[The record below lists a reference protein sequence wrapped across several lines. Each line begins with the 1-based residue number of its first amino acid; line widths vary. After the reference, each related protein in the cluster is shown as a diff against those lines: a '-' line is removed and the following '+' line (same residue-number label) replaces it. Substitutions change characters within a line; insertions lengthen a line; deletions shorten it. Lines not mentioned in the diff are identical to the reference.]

1 MNDEQ
6 PKTAGQA
13 AHPAESINHDLFGL
27 AAMQPQASIAQH
39 DASFGSRLR
48 AAREARQL
56 TLEACAASLRLP
68 VRVLRQLESG
78 EHDGIDYQVYLGGY
92 ISKYGR
98 HLGIDEASIQAEIA
112 KLKRAEPELVATGG
126 VSHSRYLLERYA
138 TAATY
143 LVLTA
148 VIVVPVVWLGL
159 SGTLDRDMAHLA
171 PLDSNP
177 VAQQEVAANTNPA
190 TAASTATN
198 PVDVP
203 VVPVHVDPQPLIA
216 SMIPNL
222 DNDAAVP
229 ATPSSAGSSQ
239 QGSGAHALALNLAN
253 PSWVEVIGKDG
264 ARLEYGLLPAGSKT
278 YRSDGPLDVRIG
290 NATAAQVQLDGQPV
304 ALDGY
309 RHSNVAHFRI
319 VVQDGKAAAASL

>member
-1 MNDEQ
+1 MTDEQ

-13 AHPAESINHDLFGL
+13 AHPAESINHDLFG
-27 AAMQPQASIAQH
+27 AAGMQPQESIHH
-39 DASFGSRLR
+39 DAPFGGRLR
-48 AAREARQL
+48 AARETRQL
-56 TLEACAASLRLP
+56 SLEACATSLRLP

-143 LVLTA
+143 VVLTA
-148 VIVVPVVWLGL
+148 VIVVPMVWLGL
-159 SGTLDRDMAHLA
+159 RGTLDRDMTHLA

-177 VAQQEVAANTNPA
+177 VAQQEVAANSPA
-190 TAASTATN
+190 SNASAEAKQA
-198 PVDVP
+198 DLP
-203 VVPVHVDPQPLIA
+203 VVPVHVDPQPLVA
-216 SMIPNL
+216 SMIPSL
-222 DNDAAVP
+222 DSGSTPLAA
-229 ATPSSAGSSQ
+229 PSSADVDNV

-264 ARLEYGLLPAGSKT
+264 TRLEYGLLPAGSKT
-278 YRSDGPLDVRIG
+278 YHSDGPLDVRIG

>member
-1 MNDEQ
+1 MTDEQ

-13 AHPAESINHDLFGL
+13 AHPAESINHDLFGQ
-27 AAMQPQASIAQH
+27 AAMQPPASSGQH
-39 DASFGSRLR
+39 EASFGGRLR
-48 AAREARQL
+48 AARETRQL

-143 LVLTA
+143 VVLTA
-148 VIVVPVVWLGL
+148 VIVVPMVWLGL

-177 VAQQEVAANTNPA
+177 VAQQEVAASNPA
-190 TAASTATN
+190 PSASSEAKQA
-198 PVDVP
+198 DLP

-216 SMIPNL
+216 SMIPSL
-222 DNDAAVP
+222 DTGTALPAA
-229 ATPSSAGSSQ
+229 TSSANGGSE

-278 YRSDGPLDVRIG
+278 YHSDGSLDVRIG

-319 VVQDGKAAAASL
+319 LVQDGKAAAASL